1 MYIPGLDSHHSCQQ
15 KFTKLKYIYEFL
27 NMWPIIGKRT
37 GHACLNQA
45 QYFDNVSDFLFKYDL
60 ILSFVRHRPQTGAH
74 FFFFLVL
81 LSLFLQLP

>member
-1 MYIPGLDSHHSCQQ
+1 
-15 KFTKLKYIYEFL
+15 
-27 NMWPIIGKRT
+27 MWPIIGKRT

-74 FFFFLVL
+74 FFFFFGLIV
-81 LSLFLQLP
+81 SLFAVALNLSFQMVNFLEDMSKNS